1 MFKIIK
7 SKAHQTSRFGDLD
20 LLRGIAILAMIV
32 FHFTFDLAYFGLIA
46 ADTIYRPGWILF
58 QQTIAGTFIFVA
70 GVGFDLCHGRGIR
83 WGYVKKRILVLGTL
97 SLLISLVTYVIF
109 GPFWIKFG
117 ILHCILA
124 CSLIALS
131 AVRLSTLMLGALTGL
146 LFILYYYLDPPMNIP
161 NTYDFLIRTIH
172 PHYSVDYRPIFPW
185 LVVFFAGMVSAR
197 FIWRPSGGFGEK
209 FSTGILRYRLLNYI
223 CYLGRNSLLIYII
236 HQPILF
242 SALFLLL
249 FMIQ

>member
-7 SKAHQTSRFGDLD
+7 SKAHQTSRFGNLD

-131 AVRLSTLMLGALTGL
+131 AVRLSTLMLGKLTVSL
-146 LFILYYYLDPPMNIP
+146 LILYFYLDPPMNIP
-161 NTYDFLIRTIH
+161 STYDFLVRTIH
-172 PHYSVDYRPIFPW
+172 PHYSVDYQPIFPW
-185 LVVFFAGMVSAR
+185 LGVFFAGMVSAR
-197 FIWRPSGGFGEK
+197 FICRPSGGFGGK
-209 FSTGILRYRLLNYI
+209 FNAGILRYRPWNYI
-223 CYLGRNSLLIYII
+223 CYLGRNSLFFYII

-242 SALFLLL
+242 SALFLFL
-249 FMIQ
+249 FVIQ